1 MSSLFDHTGGQLKLV
16 GHTDQVLERAWHA
29 AAAIA
34 PSKLVFE
41 EPDRCKVF
49 KNLAAYLGT

>member
-1 MSSLFDHTGGQLKLV
+1 MSSLFDHTGGELKLV
-16 GHTDQVLERAWHA
+16 GHTDQVLERAWRA

-34 PSKLVFE
+34 PSKLVFAG
-41 EPDRCKVF
+41 PDGCKVF